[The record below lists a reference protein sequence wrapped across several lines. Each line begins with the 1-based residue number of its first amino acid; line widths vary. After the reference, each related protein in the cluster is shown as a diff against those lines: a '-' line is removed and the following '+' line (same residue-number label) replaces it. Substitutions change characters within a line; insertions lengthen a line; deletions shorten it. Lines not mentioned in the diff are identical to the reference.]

1 MDAYIT
7 PQRINTHLDTI
18 NLSNAF
24 KQGSSTKESIDRLCA
39 GTAKHNPYY
48 DKGVCS
54 PIIAI
59 PNPDGTLEWI
69 GGYGMAP
76 DTIGYINNKMKQI
89 ERKTTIKARL
99 QQKLLQK
106 RIVIG

>member
-1 MDAYIT
+1 MDAYII
-7 PQRINTHLDTI
+7 PKPINTHLDI

-24 KQGSSTKESIDRLCA
+24 KQGNATKEDIDRLCA
-39 GTAKHNPYY
+39 GKIKHNPYA

-54 PIIAI
+54 PIIGI

-76 DTIGYINNKMKQI
+76 DTLGFINNKMKQV
-89 ERKTTIKARL
+89 ERKTTAVARL

-106 RIVIG
+106 RMKKE